1 MDGSSPL
8 STAGPEQVHG
18 VHCTAEE
25 EEFSRIPG
33 DPSTSLQPVCQNPR
47 TPLSHDTWSTVMQ

>member
-18 VHCTAEE
+18 AHCTAEE

-33 DPSTSLQPVCQNPR
+33 DPSTSLQPVSEPPN
-47 TPLSHDTWSTVMQ
+47 TSLT